1 MGFGLGFRVFPRLL
15 RKDEA
20 AFQGYSKEQF
30 LGFRVCV
37 CVFVGSF
44 PTAGTAVLGFTVRG
58 FRLVWRARVEGFRLA
73 TLLVGLGA

>member
-37 CVFVGSF
+37 CVFLWALFQLQVQQF
-44 PTAGTAVLGFTVRG
+44 
-58 FRLVWRARVEGFRLA
+58 
-73 TLLVGLGA
+73 